1 MAERTD
7 AYTIILYAILGG
19 VVFSVVVAAVF
30 IWTGGSEQTAA
41 FDSLHA
47 ILGDVLKAALTFTLI
62 AVGGGY
68 IKILGDNSLEKQ
80 RQRQART
87 KELEDR
93 RRSIIDG
100 LVEINSGFYGI
111 RKRLEAGLRPNKKE
125 YWHTWLAESIDL
137 EGQFGTLKILAI
149 QLFKLPSGALGRKW
163 KDVLERELK
172 AAEDSKVKARLR
184 LDLLGEYYDEWRHT
198 LDRREGWIKPDTRDA
213 VWKHFEA
220 LLRFF
225 EEFPLEGP
233 LEDDKGA

>member
-100 LVEINSGFYGI
+100 LVEI
-111 RKRLEAGLRPNKKE
+111 
-125 YWHTWLAESIDL
+125 
-137 EGQFGTLKILAI
+137 
-149 QLFKLPSGALGRKW
+149 PSGALGRKW

-213 VWKHFEA
+213 VWKHYEA

-225 EEFPLEGP
+225 EEFPLEEP